1 MRARRVWRENS
12 SGRPES
18 GWRCESAAPALAE
31 DAFVECGWE
40 ATLQKMDRV
49 RFGRALGFGA
59 RQAVKTL
66 VTAVDAAT
74 AENPSA
80 RGVNPSANTGYA
92 GARGADATAGAA
104 RSAKQAATPAVAE
117 ILGNKSVQKAAQ
129 AAFHAREVQQGLG
142 RGSRRL
148 GESIWKPFVRLSGVL
163 WLEVSGVF
171 FGVFALLALG
181 YMWKLRGAWRGGPAN
196 AASHRSLMGAAVMLA
211 LFGYFCVSSFVRAR
225 RRERG
230 R

>member
-1 MRARRVWRENS
+1 
-12 SGRPES
+12 
-18 GWRCESAAPALAE
+18 
-31 DAFVECGWE
+31 
-40 ATLQKMDRV
+40 MDRV
-49 RFGRALGFGA
+49 RFGRALGMGA
-59 RQAVKTL
+59 RHAVKTL

-80 RGVNPSANTGYA
+80 SSAGSGTNRYPTGPA
-92 GARGADATAGAA
+92 SETRSVGSAATADSAA
-104 RSAKQAATPAVAE
+104 K
-117 ILGNKSVQKAAQ
+117 KAAH
-129 AAFHAREVQQGLG
+129 AAAKAVTQTREVKRGLG
-142 RGSRRL
+142 RGSRRF
-148 GESIWKPFVRLSGVL
+148 GEAVWRPFVRLSGVL

-181 YMWKLRGAWRGGPAN
+181 YIWKLRGAWRAGAAN
-196 AASHRSLMGAAVMLA
+196 AGAHRSLTGALFMLA

>member
-1 MRARRVWRENS
+1 
-12 SGRPES
+12 
-18 GWRCESAAPALAE
+18 
-31 DAFVECGWE
+31 
-40 ATLQKMDRV
+40 MDRV

-59 RQAVKTL
+59 RAAVKTL

-80 RGVNPSANTGYA
+80 KSATRSAGRSTNTGYA
-92 GARGADATAGAA
+92 RTQADAAQTSRQAPASGAA
-104 RSAKQAATPAVAE
+104 DTTAR
-117 ILGNKSVQKAAQ
+117 KSTQKAAQ
-129 AAFHAREVQQGLG
+129 AVFQAREVRQGLG
-142 RGSRRL
+142 RGSRRF
-148 GESIWKPFVRLSGVL
+148 GEAVWKPFVRLSGVL

-181 YMWKLRGAWRGGPAN
+181 YMWKLRGAWRATAAN
-196 AASHRSLMGAAVMLA
+196 AGAHRSLMGAAVMLA

>member
-1 MRARRVWRENS
+1 
-12 SGRPES
+12 
-18 GWRCESAAPALAE
+18 
-31 DAFVECGWE
+31 
-40 ATLQKMDRV
+40 MDRV

-66 VTAVDAAT
+66 TTAVDAAT
-74 AENPSA
+74 APNPAPRSA
-80 RGVNPSANTGYA
+80 D
-92 GARGADATAGAA
+92 RGANAGQTAVTVRPASATATSATA
-104 RSAKQAATPAVAE
+104 RNQPATPA
-117 ILGNKSVQKAAQ
+117 QKATQ
-129 AAFHAREVQQGLG
+129 TAARTVTEARQVKQGLG
-142 RGSRRL
+142 RGTRRF
-148 GESIWKPFVRLSGVL
+148 GEAVWRPFVRLSGVL

-181 YMWKLRGAWRGGPAN
+181 YVLKLRGAWHAGAAN
-196 AASHRSLMGAAVMLA
+196 AGERRSLMGALVMLA